1 MKFKRFLPG
10 VAFLAALLMFAVH
23 ARSLLYIADAP
34 SSAIA
39 LVLHMK
45 TPPLADMIL
54 LVGAAYA
61 LRRVSRAQPASRAVF
76 VLTLTLILLVLSFV
90 IHLIWFS
97 APFLT

>member
-23 ARSLLYIADAP
+23 ARSLLYIADTP

-54 LVGAAYA
+54 LVGAA
-61 LRRVSRAQPASRAVF
+61 
-76 VLTLTLILLVLSFV
+76 
-90 IHLIWFS
+90 
-97 APFLT
+97 